1 VISGQAVRALYYR
14 SFEFPGDGEPGIDP
28 IVTLTKVRVHGRKRW
43 HGRTAARQV
52 SITPA
57 MARILLRLRSW
68 ILTFVRMTAT

>member
-1 VISGQAVRALYYR
+1 LYYR
-14 SFEFPGDGEPGIDP
+14 SFEFPGDGEPDIDP
-28 IVTLTKVRVHGRKRW
+28 IVTLTKARVHGRKRRP
-43 HGRTAARQV
+43 GRTAARQV